1 MSDRSAFSLM
11 RDVLAAKYAS
21 FVPLWDKSRADFG
34 PEWEREFSANIA
46 AVFGPTPSDRW
57 NEAVEGYAEFCVE
70 ALRAHIYFEKHGEYQ
85 NKDYAQ
91 VLESCYRSSDYME
104 RRYLPGQYLSHYV
117 WPHHQRMLSRFTRE
131 WLPVLSPD
139 LKRFYEVGVG
149 CGMYSQRVT
158 QLLPGITGVGFDIS
172 DYALRFT
179 QRVVAAHGG
188 GARYEV
194 RNQDIISKPIA
205 EKADLV
211 ICQEVLEHLE
221 DPARFICG
229 LYEAVRPGGWGY
241 ITAAINAGHTDHIYL
256 YRSAAEVQ
264 QQVEAAGW
272 KIIQS
277 QIEVNYPEKPEHKRP
292 TIAGYLARR
301 IR

>member
-1 MSDRSAFSLM
+1 MS
-11 RDVLAAKYAS
+11 
-21 FVPLWDKSRADFG
+21 
-34 PEWEREFSANIA
+34 
-46 AVFGPTPSDRW
+46 T
-57 NEAVEGYAEFCVE
+57 
-70 ALRAHIYFEKHGEYQ
+70 
-85 NKDYAQ
+85 
-91 VLESCYRSSDYME
+91 
-104 RRYLPGQYLSHYV
+104 
-117 WPHHQRMLSRFTRE
+117 
-131 WLPVLSPD
+131 
-139 LKRFYEVGVG
+139 EV
-149 CGMYSQRVT
+149 QRVH
-158 QLLPGITGVGFDIS
+158 
-172 DYALRFT
+172 R
-179 QRVVAAHGG
+179 GG
-188 GARYEV
+188 EG
-194 RNQDIISKPIA
+194 ISKPIA